1 MTAEL
6 VCAGCGARVT
16 PPPLGWACPHR
27 DDVRSADSAGGI
39 DHVLTRALP
48 TPEGPAIDGAE
59 RNPFLRYRR
68 LSYGWQLARAH
79 GLDDQAYAALVR
91 ELDAAVAAVDGAGFA
106 MTPHRADDSLAA
118 ALGVERVLLKD
129 ETHHVAGS
137 HKARHL
143 FGLAVIQA
151 VAARVGLVA
160 ADDEAPLAIASCG
173 NAALAAAVVA
183 RAARRRLRVFV
194 PPWAEAPV
202 VARLTELGAEL
213 VTCPRQA
220 DDPPGDPCHHR
231 FRAAVAAGA
240 VPFSCQGS
248 DNGLTIDGGMT
259 LGFELA
265 EAGAGARLFVQVGGG
280 ALASAVAQG
289 LDWMHRLGHAA
300 APPALHPV
308 QTEGC
313 FPLIRAWRRLAREL
327 CAELGAPLAP
337 SEDLATDAEA
347 TRADAA
353 AARWLATHAEPAA
366 KERAWR
372 RASAERARY
381 MWPWEREPKSSAS
394 GILDDETYDYAAI
407 LRAMLATDGWPIVAP
422 EPLVLEAHQLGRAT
436 GLTASATGTAG
447 LAGAL
452 ALARAG
458 LLAEAEPLTLLF
470 TGIER

>member
-6 VCAGCGARVT
+6 TCVGCGAEVA
-16 PPPLGWACPHR
+16 PLTWACPQ
-27 DDVRSADSAGGI
+27 RSAVDGAGGI
-39 DHVLTRALP
+39 DHVLARAP
-48 TPEGPAIDGAE
+48 AAPDGPAVDGAE

-91 ELDAAVAAVDGAGFA
+91 ELDAAVAKVDGAGFA

-118 ALGVERVLLKD
+118 ALGVEQVLLKD

-143 FGLAVIQA
+143 FGLALIQA
-151 VAARVGLVA
+151 VATRIGLGA

-202 VARLTELGAEL
+202 VARLTALGAEL

-337 SEDLATDAEA
+337 AEDLATDAEA

-353 AARWLATHAEPAA
+353 AARWLAANATTAA

-422 EPLVLEAHQLGRAT
+422 EALVLEAHQLGRAT
-436 GLTASATGTAG
+436 GVTASATGTAG

-458 LLAEAEPLTLLF
+458 LLTRAEPLTLLF